1 MKKCEVCGLVSE
13 PKAETCPACGE
24 ASWCAI
30 ASNIEEP
37 KVAVREFELF
47 PSPVVV
53 ATNEDEVID
62 MSPEQARRSKRG
74 GR

>member
-13 PKAETCPACGE
+13 LKAETCPACGE

-30 ASNIEEP
+30 ASNVEEP
-37 KVAVREFELF
+37 KAVKAPEKAAELF
-47 PSPVVV
+47 PAHSG
-53 ATNEDEVID
+53 
-62 MSPEQARRSKRG
+62 KRG